1 MENREYPRFCI
12 EYPLTLSK
20 FNSNN
25 YRLAKSLNCSE
36 GGICFESPVVIKAGT
51 AIYLR
56 MENFTPVS
64 ESPGA
69 IRMVGIATVRWC
81 DEFSD
86 FYRIGAKYFIE
97 YY

>member
-12 EYPLTLSK
+12 EYPLTLAR

-25 YRLAKSLNCSE
+25 YRLGKALNCSA
-36 GGICFESPVVIKAGT
+36 GGICFDSPIGIKVGT

-56 MENFTPVS
+56 AENFTPVS
-64 ESPGA
+64 KIPEAVRLVS
-69 IRMVGIATVRWC
+69 IATVRWC

-86 FYRIGAKYFIE
+86 FHRIGVKYFIE

>member
-1 MENREYPRFCI
+1 MENREHPRICFGH
-12 EYPLTLSK
+12 PLTFSR

-36 GGICFESPVVIKAGT
+36 GGICFESPIGVKTGT

-56 MENFTPVS
+56 MENSTPVS
-64 ESPGA
+64 KIPGA
-69 IRMVGIATVRWC
+69 FRTVGIATVRWC

-86 FYRIGAKYFIE
+86 SYRIGAKYFIE